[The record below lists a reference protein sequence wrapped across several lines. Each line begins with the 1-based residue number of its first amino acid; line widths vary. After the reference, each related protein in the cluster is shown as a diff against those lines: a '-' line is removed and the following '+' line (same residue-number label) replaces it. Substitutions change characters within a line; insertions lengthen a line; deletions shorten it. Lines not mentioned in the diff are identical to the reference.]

1 MNYAIDAKKNVIG
14 FFLQNRMF
22 KNNCFFLLLYF
33 YMHLS
38 NAINDF
44 ISQSIPFNFRHL
56 DLLNI
61 KQFLQLDLI

>member
-1 MNYAIDAKKNVIG
+1 MNYAIDAKKMLLV
-14 FFLQNRMF
+14 FFFYKTESL
-22 KNNCFFLLLYF
+22 KITVFLLLYF

>member
-1 MNYAIDAKKNVIG
+1 MLKKCYWV
-14 FFLQNRMF
+14 F
-22 KNNCFFLLLYF
+22 KKKTESLKITDFLLLYF

>member
-1 MNYAIDAKKNVIG
+1 MNYAIDAQKMLLV
-14 FFLQNRMF
+14 FFF
-22 KNNCFFLLLYF
+22 KSLKITDFLLQYF

-56 DLLNI
+56 YLLNI
-61 KQFLQLDLI
+61 KLFLQ

>member
-1 MNYAIDAKKNVIG
+1 MLKNVIG
-14 FFLQNRMF
+14 LFFF
-22 KNNCFFLLLYF
+22 KPESLKITDFLLLNF

-56 DLLNI
+56 DFLNI